1 VRLLSLLPAIFT
13 ATLIACGGTTLRTYG
28 QYDALGPRVSSV
40 PNERVPLHVNVELPK
55 PANVAVFFV
64 IPGRASMLLFP
75 EDSTRS
81 AQLAAGT
88 HQLTT
93 SFARQTAS
101 ADSARNARR
110 LPTATGQPP
119 ITGAPTGGRTR
130 RDSTAMMGMSTLG
143 SHGFLLVFAS
153 EEPLSYSALSTKVAG
168 ISIPIDDTEALNT
181 VAKLARETTRAGRP
195 WAAFATEFNP

>member
-1 VRLLSLLPAIFT
+1 VRPLWLLPALSI
-13 ATLIACGGTTLRTYG
+13 ATVIACGGTTLRTYG

-40 PNERVPLHVNVELPK
+40 PNERVPLHVSVELPK

-81 AQLAAGT
+81 TQLAAGT

-93 SFARQTAS
+93 SFARQTAA
-101 ADSARNARR
+101 ADSARARR
-110 LPTATGQPP
+110 AGVTGQPP
-119 ITGAPTGGRTR
+119 ISGSPTGGRTR
-130 RDSTAMMGMSTLG
+130 RDSTAMMGMNTLG
-143 SHGFLLVFAS
+143 SHSFLLVFAS
-153 EEPLSYSALSTKVAG
+153 EEPLSYSALSTRVAG

-181 VAKLARETTRAGRP
+181 VAKLARETTKAGRP